1 MDAIE
6 LLRLQLDFAHQ
17 VVEGTMADVTPEQA
31 HWPPP
36 GIATPLGASYA
47 HVVLSEDLVI
57 NGMLKQAAPLM
68 ATDWAGRTGLSE
80 PMPLPGPEWGDYAG
94 WNRRVQVDLPAL
106 KEYAQAVYANTGEY
120 LSGLT
125 PEDLDTP
132 IDLSALGFG
141 PSNVGWVL
149 SALVVGHVNN
159 IAGEISCLKGLQ
171 GAQGYP
177 F

>member
-1 MDAIE
+1 MNPIE

-17 VVEGTMADVTPEQA
+17 VVEGTMSDVTPEQA
-31 HWPPP
+31 HWMPP

-47 HVVLSEDLVI
+47 HVVLSEDLVV
-57 NGMLKQAAPLM
+57 NGMLRQGAPLM
-68 ATDWAGRTGLSE
+68 ATSWAGRTGLSE
-80 PMPLPGPEWGDYAG
+80 PMPMPGPEWVGYAG
-94 WNRRVQVDLPAL
+94 WNRRVQVDLPAM
-106 KEYAQAVYANTGEY
+106 KEYAQAVYVSTNEY

-132 IDLSALGFG
+132 VDLTGLGFG
-141 PSNVGWVL
+141 PSTVGWVL
-149 SALVVGHVNN
+149 SALLIGHVNN

-171 GAQGYP
+171 GAKGYP